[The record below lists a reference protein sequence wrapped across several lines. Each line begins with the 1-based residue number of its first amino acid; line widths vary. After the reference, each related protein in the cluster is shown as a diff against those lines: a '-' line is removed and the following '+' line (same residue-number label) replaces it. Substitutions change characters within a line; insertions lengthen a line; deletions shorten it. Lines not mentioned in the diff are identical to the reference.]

1 MKRPILTLAALFLG
15 CTFAS
20 GRSKSFA
27 ETQGIV
33 QLGRLAQ
40 MYHRKEGVYP
50 KTWAEFESRMGPS
63 DKFCHSFDPKERLV
77 FVTADVFVPAYPTKE
92 RIILISRE
100 PFRPPTEGYIRL
112 IGVWYKTLGDRVY
125 VAAVQQGDDV
135 FVRKITPEQ
144 AARVFKDA
152 GVDLPAPSGLGL
164 YPHERAHRS
173 EVIVRWVGLVVMGAF
188 MVRAVL
194 KRRKARRGEEARVA
208 G

>member
-1 MKRPILTLAALFLG
+1 MKRPILTLAALFLV
-15 CTFAS
+15 CPFAW
-20 GRSKSFA
+20 GRTTNFN
-27 ETQGIV
+27 ETHGIY

-63 DKFCHSFDPKERLV
+63 DKFCHIFDPKERLV
-77 FVTADVFVPAYPTKE
+77 FVPSEVLIPAYPTKE

-100 PFRPPTEGYIRL
+100 PFRPPTWGYFPL
-112 IGVWYKTLGDRVY
+112 IGIEYKTLGDRVY
-125 VAAVQQGDDV
+125 VAAVQQGDYL
-135 FVRKITPEQ
+135 FVRKIPPEQ

-152 GVDLPAPSGLGL
+152 GVELPAPSGLGL

-173 EVIVRWVGLVVMGAF
+173 EVIVRWVGLVVLGGF

-194 KRRKARRGEEARVA
+194 KRRKARRGGDARVA

>member
-15 CTFAS
+15 CNFAS

-40 MYHRKEGVYP
+40 MYHSKEGVYP

-77 FVTADVFVPAYPTKE
+77 FVPSEVLIPAYPTKE

-100 PFRPPTEGYIRL
+100 PFRPPTEGYIPL

-152 GVDLPAPSGLGL
+152 GVELPAPSGLGL
-164 YPHERAHRS
+164 YRHERAHRG
-173 EVIVRWVGLVVMGAF
+173 EVIVRWVGLVVLGGF
-188 MVRAVL
+188 MVWAVL
-194 KRRKARRGEEARVA
+194 RRRKTRRGEEARVA